1 MVFAL
6 IMFITGYNML
16 KDVLVTGAAGYIGSN
31 ICKQLK
37 NRGYKVYALDLKYP
51 KHKYYDDFIK
61 INYGSRTIDLKL
73 FMTGYNI
80 KNVIHCAAQSLVG
93 PSIQNPEIYYKNNVT
108 ELGRFL
114 QTCKEVGV
122 EDLVFISSAAVYY
135 PSNTE
140 LNELSLTIP
149 QNPYGRTK
157 LIGEMMVQDS
167 GLRYRNLRLFN
178 VCGSDDGELGQEVDA
193 THLISVAV
201 MKKLEENKLIING
214 NNYKTNDGT
223 CVRDYVHVVDI
234 ANAAIMSLENLNC
247 TYMTMN
253 VCSGNPMSNK
263 QIADKVGVQYEYG
276 LTRKGDP
283 DTLFG
288 SNALIKNILEWKPRY
303 TLEQMIE
310 STEKW
315 YNDKIIM

>member
-1 MVFAL
+1 M
-6 IMFITGYNML
+6 I
-16 KDVLVTGAAGYIGSN
+16 KSVLVTGAAGYIGSN

-37 NRGYKVYALDLKYP
+37 IRGYDVYALDLKYP
-51 KHKYYDDFIK
+51 KHKYYKDFIK
-61 INYGSRTIDLKL
+61 INYGSRSIDLKL
-73 FMTGYNI
+73 FMNGYNI
-80 KNVIHCAAQSLVG
+80 KSVIHCAAQSLVG
-93 PSIQNPEIYYKNNVT
+93 PSITNPQLYYKNNVT

-114 QTCKEVGV
+114 QTCKEV
-122 EDLVFISSAAVYY
+122 DIQDFVFISSAAVYY

-157 LIGEMMVQDS
+157 LIGEMMVMDS

-178 VCGSDDGELGQEVDA
+178 VCGSDDGELGQETDA

-201 MKKLEENKLIING
+201 MKKLAEEKLIING
-214 NNYKTNDGT
+214 NNFNTNDGT

-288 SNALIKNILEWKPRY
+288 SNTLIKNILEWKPKFD
-303 TLEQMIE
+303 LEQMIS

-315 YNDKIIM
+315 YNDKINL